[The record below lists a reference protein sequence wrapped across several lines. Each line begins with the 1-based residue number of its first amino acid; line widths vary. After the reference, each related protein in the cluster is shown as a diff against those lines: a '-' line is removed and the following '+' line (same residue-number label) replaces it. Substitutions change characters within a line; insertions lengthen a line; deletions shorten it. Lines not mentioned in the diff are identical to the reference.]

1 MVLFYNK
8 ENSSFVATLESGSIE
23 EDQHLLDAI
32 AVDIFITTLNME
44 TSAWHTVMRKQ
55 MKKEKQVI
63 DILLKGTLLQ
73 AKFVRKSSSDKTT
86 IQLGRQLS

>member
-8 ENSSFVATLESGSIE
+8 ENSSFVATLVSGFTE

-55 MKKEKQVI
+55 MRKEKQVI
-63 DILLKGTLLQ
+63 CH
-73 AKFVRKSSSDKTT
+73 
-86 IQLGRQLS
+86 